1 MCSDENLGL
10 LAAVADK
17 HEASC
22 MSEGMF
28 SLADKSSKAL
38 ETEADI

>member
-1 MCSDENLGL
+1 MCGGEDLGL

-17 HEASC
+17 REASC
-22 MSEGMF
+22 MSEGLF
-28 SLADKSSKAL
+28 ILGDKSSKAL